1 MANFTSSQVG
11 LSYPKRKETMQLIVP
26 IARTDSSTPK
36 CALPKGA
43 VVTGVHVLQTVDAS
57 TAAGSFVL
65 GWSGS
70 TSALLSAFSMA
81 TTKVGL
87 VNAGT
92 SAGASV
98 LTKLDT
104 DKMVL
109 STYTVGSSTAG
120 GTGYVIIDFF
130 MAEANGGVDD

>member
-1 MANFTSSQVG
+1 
-11 LSYPKRKETMQLIVP
+11 
-26 IARTDSSTPK
+26 
-36 CALPKGA
+36 
-43 VVTGVHVLQTVDAS
+43 
-57 TAAGSFVL
+57 
-65 GWSGS
+65 
-70 TSALLSAFSMA
+70 
-81 TTKVGL
+81 
-87 VNAGT
+87 
-92 SAGASV
+92 V